1 MGVWFSC
8 LTTTSTPVWALSSGQ
23 AYCGVGGTLVRTS
36 GMISSSS
43 ARLNMQDVSPSDRMR
58 QPNCERLILDRA
70 IAKDL
75 RLERKAVARP
85 FRCGD
90 YPVHHRHGIDPKIV
104 RQIHVLD
111 PQPVR
116 N

>member
-1 MGVWFSC
+1 MPPRTLKAPMGVWFSC
-8 LTTTSTPVWALSSGQ
+8 LTTISTPVCALSSGQ

-43 ARLNMQDVSPSDRMR
+43 ARLNMQNVSPSDRLC
-58 QPNCERLILDRA
+58 QLNCERLILDCA

-85 FRCGD
+85 FRRGD
-90 YPVHHRHGIDPKIV
+90 HPVHHRHGINPKVV
-104 RQIHVLD
+104 R
-111 PQPVR
+111 
-116 N
+116 